1 VSSSTQICNIALSK
15 IGQDSILSLDENT
28 RSGRI
33 CNLIYNDERKVVL
46 RAHNWNFATKRVELA
61 QLTSIP
67 DYEYS
72 YYYQLPSDFVKI
84 IGHSYEEYSDF
95 KYKIEG
101 DKLLT
106 NEGSISIKYIYDV
119 VAVELF
125 YSLFKQALSAKIAAE
140 ASVFLTDDEVLYD
153 RMMLS
158 YNDKISQA
166 KNVDSQEG
174 TPDNFI
180 TSTWINSRL

>member
-15 IGQDSILSLDENT
+15 IGQDAILSLDENT

-61 QLTSIP
+61 QLTATP

-106 NEGSISIKYIYDV
+106 NEASISIKYIYDV

-125 YSLFKQALSAKIAAE
+125 DSLFKQALSAKIAAE

-180 TSTWINSRL
+180 TSTWINSRI